1 MPWGVSLALGL
12 WLASCHEVGLGAPCV
27 MVALAAIFL
36 EHRGWMAF
44 MPIAMFGWMCGTF
57 LLAMKAGDRQPR
69 NPSATIECV
78 DVVPHFVP
86 KAAHVGDRARGTCVV
101 RNDRLNAKAW
111 LRWPKGEKVLPGKH
125 WVMLQPV
132 DGDNSHPAFA
142 LIGTAIC
149 KVSALF
155 GRGRSCNPWLP

>member
-1 MPWGVSLALGL
+1 
-12 WLASCHEVGLGAPCV
+12 

-44 MPIAMFGWMCGTF
+44 MPIALFGWMSGTF
-57 LLAMKAGDRQPR
+57 LLAMKADDGLARH
-69 NPSATIECV
+69 PSTTIECV

-111 LRWPKGEKVLPGKH
+111 LRWPKGQKTLPGKH

-132 DGDNSHPAFA
+132 DGANSDPVLAFDWHGHLQSLGVFWA
-142 LIGTAIC
+142 
-149 KVSALF
+149 
-155 GRGRSCNPWLP
+155 WW